1 MTTKEQRRQEWIAR
15 IADYKTSGL
24 TMSSWCAAQHVTKT
38 HLSIGSANLILL
50 LGHAYW
56 RS

>member
-56 RS
+56 